1 MEGVQVTRNHYI
13 FRQICVKN
21 TAPSMKAIGWFADL
35 ENDGYYLR
43 KDSDIITYL
52 LAYHPFLLQGLPY
65 LAFPFPSWDSSA
77 VPSS

>member
-21 TAPSMKAIGWFADL
+21 TAPLMKAIGWFADL
-35 ENDGYYLR
+35 EKDGYYLR
-43 KDSDIITYL
+43 EDSDIITYL
-52 LAYHPFLLQGLPY
+52 LAYLLQGLPY